1 MLWKLLRQHISISQL
16 IGFFLANLC
25 GMIIV
30 LLSIQF
36 YSDVIPVFSS
46 SDSFIN
52 NDYIVVSKKVS
63 TLGSLAGKSGTFSE
77 GEIED
82 IKSQKFTARVGA
94 FCPAQFKVYAGL
106 GFGGM
111 NISTAMFFESV
122 PDEFV
127 DVKADNWK
135 YTADSKEIPII
146 IPRNYLN
153 LYNFGFAKS
162 RNLPQITEG
171 MVGLAS
177 LDVSLSGNGRREMKK
192 GRIVGFSNRLNTILV
207 PESFMDE
214 ANRVFGNGKKLQP
227 SRLIIEVNNPAD
239 ERIARYFSDNGY
251 ETEDNKLDSG
261 KTTWFL
267 KMTVGVVMTVGLIIS
282 ILSFYILI
290 LSIYLLLQKNTVK
303 LENLRLIGYS
313 VKRVSL
319 PYQVLTIVLNFSVLI
334 LAVILVFMSRGMY
347 MDILKDMIPSF
358 KEGSVWLMLVVGTSL
373 FIAVSVYNVIAI
385 RNKVKRIVK

>member
-1 MLWKLLRQHISISQL
+1 MLWKLLKQHISVAQL
-16 IGFFLANLC
+16 AGFFVANLC

-30 LLSIQF
+30 LLSVQF
-36 YSDVIPVFSS
+36 YSDIIPVFNGG
-46 SDSFIN
+46 DSFIN
-52 NDYIVVSKKVS
+52 NDYIVISKKVS
-63 TLGSLAGKSGTFSE
+63 TLGSLAGKNGTFSD

-82 IKSQKFTARVGA
+82 IKSQEFTSRLGA
-94 FCPAQFKVYAGL
+94 FQPAQFKVYAGL
-106 GFGGM
+106 EFGGM

-127 DVKADNWK
+127 DVKAENWK
-135 YTADSKEIPII
+135 YSIGDKEIPII

-162 RNLPQITEG
+162 RNLPQISEG
-171 MVGLAS
+171 MIGLVS
-177 LDVSLSGNGRREMKK
+177 LDISISGNGRRDLKK

-214 ANRVFGNGKKLQP
+214 ANRTYGGGKSVQP
-227 SRLIIEVNNPAD
+227 LRLIIEVNNPAD
-239 ERIARYFSDNGY
+239 ERIARFFSDNGY

-261 KTTWFL
+261 KTAWFL
-267 KMTVGVVMTVGLIIS
+267 KMTVGVVIAVGLVIS

-313 VKRVSL
+313 VKRVAL
-319 PYQVLTIVLNFSVLI
+319 PYQLLTIILNFSVLVFS
-334 LAVILVFMSRGMY
+334 VILVLVARGMY
-347 MDILKDMIPSF
+347 MDTLKEMIPAF
-358 KEGSVWLMLVVGTSL
+358 KEGSMSMMLFTGIFL
-373 FIAVSVYNVIAI
+373 FIAVSLYNVVAI
-385 RNKVKRIVK
+385 RRKTGKIVK

>member
-1 MLWKLLRQHISISQL
+1 MLWRLLKQHISVSQL
-16 IGFFLANLC
+16 TGFFLANLC

-30 LLSIQF
+30 LLSVQF
-36 YSDVIPVFSS
+36 YSDIIPVFKSG
-46 SDSFIN
+46 DSFIN

-63 TLGSLAGKSGTFSE
+63 TLGTLAGRNGTFSTD
-77 GEIED
+77 EIDD
-82 IKSQKFTARVGA
+82 IKSQEFTTRVGI

-106 GFGGM
+106 EFGGM

-122 PDEFV
+122 PDDFV
-127 DVKADNWK
+127 DVKSDSWS
-135 YTADSKEIPII
+135 YTNDSKEIPII

-162 RNLPQITEG
+162 RNLPQISEG
-171 MVGLAS
+171 MVGLVS
-177 LDVSLSGNGRREMKK
+177 LDINLSGNGRYERKK

-214 ANRVFGNGKKLQP
+214 ANRIFGNGKSSRP

-239 ERIARYFSDNGY
+239 ERIARYFNDNGY

-261 KTTWFL
+261 KTAWFL
-267 KMTVGVVMTVGLIIS
+267 KMVVGVVIAVGLIIS
-282 ILSFYILI
+282 ILSFYILM

-313 VKRVSL
+313 VARVSL
-319 PYQVLTIVLNFSVLI
+319 PYQILTVILNFSVLFFSVLI
-334 LAVILVFMSRGMY
+334 VLVARGMY
-347 MDILKDMIPSF
+347 LDVLKEMIPSF
-358 KEGSVWLMLVVGTSL
+358 NSGSMFLMLMTGVLL
-373 FIAVSVYNVIAI
+373 FIVVSVYNILAI
-385 RNKVKRIVK
+385 RNKVDKIVK